1 MNVAVVDKHPIFR
14 TGVRAMLMGR
24 VKNLTT
30 FETGGIHMLSEKKQ
44 QLPLDI
50 VILGLSE
57 EQPEIDRKALKKAM
71 KSYASASFIV
81 CPSKPDNAQ
90 VRALLKA
97 GVKGIVTKACCPDEV
112 LRCVIDVFKGKKYIC
127 PQLRPIKY

>member
-1 MNVAVVDKHPIFR
+1 MNVALVDKHPIFR
-14 TGVRAMLMGR
+14 TGVRATLMGR
-24 VKNLTT
+24 IENLTT
-30 FETGGIHMLSEKKQ
+30 FETGGIHLLSEKQ
-44 QLPLDI
+44 RPSLDI

-90 VRALLKA
+90 VRALLRA

-112 LRCVIDVFKGKKYIC
+112 LRRVIDVFKGKKYIC
-127 PQLRPIKY
+127 LQLRPIKS